1 MLKINFRRLASYAAP
16 MRLAIFILV
25 LLLLWLPVA
34 APIYLLVPDSNL
46 VSILT
51 LLVLYGEFIAL
62 VKFWGKQVHR
72 EPQIFQRY
80 GLQGSRRNGMEWLAG
95 LGGGLAIA
103 LSLFIVE
110 GWLGWLVWRSPTV
123 FLPKLILEGWLSAVA
138 IGFAEELLFRG
149 WLLDEL
155 ERDYRPSM
163 TIWAT
168 GLIFALLHFIKPLAE
183 VLRTFPQFPGL
194 ILLGIILVWAKR
206 GSGGRLG
213 LSMGLHGGLV
223 WGYYIINVGQLTKY
237 SGQVPDW
244 LTGVDRNPLAGV
256 MGLLF
261 LSAIAWWMRQRSIK
275 NSI

>member
-1 MLKINFRRLASYAAP
+1 LLKINFRRLASYAAP

-46 VSILT
+46 VNILT
-51 LLVLYGEFIAL
+51 LLVLYGEFIGL

-72 EPQIFQRY
+72 EPQIFKRY
-80 GLQGSRRNGMEWLAG
+80 GLQGSRQNGVEWLAG

-155 ERDYRPSM
+155 ERDYRPSI

-168 GLIFALLHFIKPLAE
+168 ALIFALLHFIKPLAE

-206 GSGGRLG
+206 GSRGRLG

-237 SGQVPDW
+237 SGQVPEW

-256 MGLLF
+256 MGWLF

>member
-1 MLKINFRRLASYAAP
+1 LLKINFRRLASYAAP

-51 LLVLYGEFIAL
+51 LLVLYGEFIGLA
-62 VKFWGKQVHR
+62 KFWGKQVHR
-72 EPQIFQRY
+72 EPQIFKRY

-237 SGQVPDW
+237 SGKVPDW

>member
-1 MLKINFRRLASYAAP
+1 MLKINFLRLASYAAP
-16 MRLAIFILV
+16 IRLAIFILV

-34 APIYLLVPDSNL
+34 APIYLFVPDSNL

-51 LLVLYGEFIAL
+51 LLVLYAEFIAL

-80 GLQGSRRNGMEWLAG
+80 GLRGSRRNGMEWLAG

-110 GWLGWLVWRSPTV
+110 GWFGWLVWRSPTV
-123 FLPKLILEGWLSAVA
+123 FLPKLILEGLLSAVA

-155 ERDYRPSM
+155 ERDYPPSM

-168 GLIFALLHFIKPLAE
+168 ALIFALLHFIKPLAE

-244 LTGVDRNPLAGV
+244 LTGIDRNPLAGG
-256 MGLLF
+256 MGWLF

>member
-1 MLKINFRRLASYAAP
+1 LLKINFRRLASYAAP

>member
-1 MLKINFRRLASYAAP
+1 

-72 EPQIFQRY
+72 EPQIFKRY
-80 GLQGSRRNGMEWLAG
+80 GLQGSRQNWMEWLAG

-103 LSLFIVE
+103 LSLFTVE
-110 GWLGWLVWRSPTV
+110 GWLGWLVWQSPTV

-155 ERDYRPSM
+155 ERDYRPSI

-168 GLIFALLHFIKPLAE
+168 ALIFALLHFIKPLAE